1 MVECGAA
8 ATAKGAPALEPSE
21 GKGVRRRQISLDHDM
36 PIHHTRLIVFLL
48 AAACVSRGEPSRD
61 STLATAAAPATPSA
75 ATRPDSSARER
86 ASARWVVT
94 PRGIGPVQA
103 GMSLATLSE
112 TLGEP
117 LRAGYSAGSTCA
129 YVRPAALPA
138 DVLVMVE
145 RDTVVRIDVRGK
157 GVRTVEG
164 VGVGDTEASVAKAY
178 EGRVRT
184 TPHKYT
190 GPKGHYL
197 TASAPADTSHL
208 IVFETDGSS
217 VVSYHAGSRP
227 AVELVEGCS

>member
-1 MVECGAA
+1 
-8 ATAKGAPALEPSE
+8 
-21 GKGVRRRQISLDHDM
+21 M
-36 PIHHTRLIVFLL
+36 PIRHTRLIVLL
-48 AAACVSRGEPSRD
+48 LSAGCSARDEGSRD
-61 STLATAAAPATPSA
+61 STAVSPAVLPALPAAPA
-75 ATRPDSSARER
+75 ATVQPDSSTQER
-86 ASARWVVT
+86 SSARWVVT

-103 GMSLATLSE
+103 GMTLAALSK

-117 LRAGYSAGSTCA
+117 LRAAYGAGSTCA
-129 YVRPAALPA
+129 YVRPAALPV

-145 RDTVVRIDVRGK
+145 RDTVVRVDVRAK
-157 GVRTVEG
+157 GVRTAEG

-197 TASAPADTSHL
+197 TASAPPDTSHL

-217 VVSYHAGSRP
+217 VVTYRAGSRP